1 MQMENDYNLLTRMK
15 NSSSLKIKV
24 HTFVR
29 NVESYLKEKNVLWD
43 SFNLKVYLVGDFF
56 CLAWI
61 GSATMLPT
69 QI

>member
-29 NVESYLKEKNVLWD
+29 NVESYLKEKKCTLGP
-43 SFNLKVYLVGDFF
+43 F
-56 CLAWI
+56 
-61 GSATMLPT
+61 
-69 QI
+69 